1 MVNFGE
7 FLKTWS
13 LRPNSV
19 TRQVSFDDKN
29 WWKMPKLGHQMLRL
43 QLGLKNSSYP
53 NFYCA
58 WGMQRIPKEELKSK
72 PLFRFPYASNATTT
86 TTKRCSRVVG
96 TVLCPFL
103 FLVIESIERM
113 HFLTLWWRF
122 FVPKHFVFTFL
133 LFFSSGDHCY
143 CILGRRKSGNCV
155 SPYTWQLHPPDGR
168 DLDTRKS
175 VKEKYEECVR
185 PFWPCLMVAA

>member
-1 MVNFGE
+1 
-7 FLKTWS
+7 
-13 LRPNSV
+13 
-19 TRQVSFDDKN
+19 
-29 WWKMPKLGHQMLRL
+29 MLRL

-155 SPYTWQLHPPDGR
+155 SPYTWQLHPPWWQRLGHEKISQGEVRRMCKAFLALSDGLR
-168 DLDTRKS
+168 SSSSTS
-175 VKEKYEECVR
+175 T
-185 PFWPCLMVAA
+185 